1 MFGGMVPGK
10 GATRQSISDE
20 NTHRRMKREEDIMAH
35 QINVNEVVAKS
46 RRGAHSAATENG
58 GERWRVAD
66 GVRFLFKGQCYDA
79 GPASDTTCSLC
90 GEHIRLCYVL
100 KVLEAVDLL
109 SPEVGKLTV
118 GECCFQPIEAANEK
132 LHRQLLA
139 AAVNLRTY
147 IEAIERDK
155 RIIADRRAAVP
166 DPEEDLIRQLSQA
179 LLSDGG
185 DHA

>member
-1 MFGGMVPGK
+1 
-10 GATRQSISDE
+10 
-20 NTHRRMKREEDIMAH
+20 MAN
-35 QINVNEVVAKS
+35 QININKVVGTS
-46 RRGAHSAATENG
+46 PRRARSVGTENG
-58 GERWRVAD
+58 METWRAAD

-100 KVLEAVDLL
+100 KVLDAVDLL

-155 RIIADRRAAVP
+155 RIFADRQAAVP

>member
-1 MFGGMVPGK
+1 
-10 GATRQSISDE
+10 
-20 NTHRRMKREEDIMAH
+20 MAN
-35 QINVNEVVAKS
+35 QINVNEVAAKS
-46 RRGAHSAATENG
+46 GRRGRSAASKTG
-58 GERWRVAD
+58 RERWLAAD
-66 GVRFLFKGQCYDA
+66 AARFLFKGQCYDA
-79 GPASDTTCSLC
+79 GLASDTTCSLC

-109 SPEVGKLTV
+109 SLEVGKLTV

-155 RIIADRRAAVP
+155 RIFDDRQAAVL
-166 DPEEDLIRQLSQA
+166 DPEEDLIRRLSQA

>member
-1 MFGGMVPGK
+1 
-10 GATRQSISDE
+10 
-20 NTHRRMKREEDIMAH
+20 MAN
-35 QINVNEVVAKS
+35 QINVNKVAGKTP
-46 RRGAHSAATENG
+46 RRVRSAGTENG
-58 GERWRVAD
+58 NETWRAAD
-66 GVRFLFKGQCYDA
+66 GARFLFKGQCYDA

-155 RIIADRRAAVP
+155 RIFADRQAAVL

>member
-1 MFGGMVPGK
+1 
-10 GATRQSISDE
+10 
-20 NTHRRMKREEDIMAH
+20 MAN
-35 QINVNEVVAKS
+35 QINVNEVAAKS
-46 RRGAHSAATENG
+46 GRRGRSAASKTG
-58 GERWRVAD
+58 RERWLAAD
-66 GVRFLFKGQCYDA
+66 GARFLFKGQCYDA

-100 KVLEAVDLL
+100 KVLEAVDLP

-118 GECCFQPIEAANEK
+118 GECCFHPIEAANEK

-155 RIIADRRAAVP
+155 RIFADRQAAVP
-166 DPEEDLIRQLSQA
+166 DPEDLIRQLSQA

>member
-1 MFGGMVPGK
+1 
-10 GATRQSISDE
+10 
-20 NTHRRMKREEDIMAH
+20 MAN
-35 QINVNEVVAKS
+35 QINVNEVAGRSGKTS
-46 RRGAHSAATENG
+46 GDSIQK
-58 GERWRVAD
+58 WRSAD
-66 GVRFLFKGQCYDA
+66 GARFLFKGQCYDA

-90 GEHIRLCYVL
+90 GEHIRFCYLL

-109 SPEVGKLTV
+109 SPEVGKLTA

-155 RIIADRRAAVP
+155 RIFADRQAAVP
-166 DPEEDLIRQLSQA
+166 DPEEDLIRRLSQA